1 MGVYGKK
8 VQGAPKEKLM
18 KASDKI
24 QYDRYLKGERLPHFR
39 TLSGIEMKEFYTCE
53 DSHRDSPD
61 PGIFPFTRG
70 IHQDMY
76 RSRLWTRR
84 QQSGFGTPM
93 ESNHRIHYLLSK
105 GMTGLNID
113 FDIVTKHGLDPDH
126 PLAEGDVGLQGTSIA
141 TLEDMDTLFQE
152 IPLDKVS
159 TTLIV
164 NPPYSAV
171 IMAMYLLVAKKQGV
185 ETSSLIGTIMN
196 CAISQL
202 VGPTYQSGTH
212 FFPVEPAIKIA
223 CDVMEYCIQNIPRWN
238 IININA
244 YNMRETGISAVQEIA
259 FAFTLASEYVRRLL
273 ARRMEI
279 DQFAPRVAFFTSVH
293 LDFLEEIAKLRA
305 MRRIWARL
313 MKETFGAKNPRSC
326 WLRTAIQTSS
336 LPLTAQQPLNNI
348 VRAAIQTL
356 AAVLGGS
363 QSIHTTSYDEG
374 YALPTEESH
383 VLAIRTQ
390 QVIAYETGVC
400 RTADPFGGSYTV
412 EKLTD
417 EIEER
422 ALALMEVIEKKGGFL
437 ECFKSQWIENQINE
451 ARYEYAR
458 QLESGEQIQVG
469 VNMEREEDE
478 EVKINIFRQASD
490 MQEKRIRYIKAYK
503 QSRNGG
509 QVKRALQNLYRQVK
523 ENPHGNLFP
532 TIIETVYQKATIG
545 EISDTL
551 RQAYDFTVHYV

>member
-1 MGVYGKK
+1 M
-8 VQGAPKEKLM
+8 KEITM

-24 QYDRYLKGERLPHFR
+24 QYDRYLKGETLPHFR
-39 TLSGIEMKEFYTCE
+39 TLSGIEMKEFCQ
-53 DSHRDSPD
+53 RDDRPHEEPSP
-61 PGIFPFTRG
+61 GVFPFTRG
-70 IHQDMY
+70 IHPDMY

-84 QQSGFGTPM
+84 QQSGFGTPE
-93 ESNHRIHYLLSK
+93 ESNQRIHLLLSK

-113 FDIVTKHGLDPDH
+113 FDVVTKLGLDPDH
-126 PLAEGDVGLQGTSIA
+126 PLAEGNVGLVGTSVA
-141 TLEDMDTLFQE
+141 TLGDMEIRFHE

-164 NPPYSAV
+164 NPPYSAI
-171 IMAMYLLVAKKQGV
+171 IMAMYLLVAQKQNVGP
-185 ETSSLIGTIMN
+185 SRLIGTIMN
-196 CAISQL
+196 CAVTQL

-212 FFPVEPAIKIA
+212 FFPLEPAIKIA
-223 CDVMEYCIQNIPRWN
+223 CDVMEYCIKHIPRWN

-244 YNMRETGISAVQEIA
+244 RNIRETGVNAVQEIA
-259 FAFTLASEYVRRLL
+259 FVFALALEYVRSML
-273 ARRMEI
+273 ARGIEI
-279 DQFAPRVAFFTSVH
+279 DQFAPRIAFFASVH
-293 LDFLEEIAKLRA
+293 IDFLEEIAKLRA

-326 WLRTAIQTSS
+326 WCRIAVQTSS

-374 YALPTEESH
+374 YALPTEESQI
-383 VLAIRTQ
+383 LAIRTQ
-390 QVIAYETGVC
+390 QIIAYEAGVC
-400 RTADPFGGSYTV
+400 RTADPLGGSYV
-412 EKLTD
+412 IEKLTD

-458 QLESGEQIQVG
+458 QLEVGEQIQVG
-469 VNMEREEDE
+469 VNMEREENE
-478 EVKINIFRQASD
+478 EVKINIFRHASD
-490 MQEKRIRYIKAYK
+490 MQEKRIQYIREYK
-503 QSRNGG
+503 ESRNGD
-509 QVKRALQNLYRQVK
+509 QAKRALENLYHKVK
-523 ENPHGNLFP
+523 RNPNSNFFQ
-532 TIIETVYQKATIG
+532 TILEAVDQKATLG

-551 RQAYDFTVHYV
+551 REAYDFKVHYV

>member
-1 MGVYGKK
+1 
-8 VQGAPKEKLM
+8 M
-18 KASDKI
+18 KASEKI
-24 QYDRYLKGERLPHFR
+24 QYDRYLKGEKLPHFR
-39 TLSGIEMKEFYTCE
+39 TLSGIEMKEFYQKDDRADVE
-53 DSHRDSPD
+53 PSP
-61 PGIFPFTRG
+61 GVFPFTRG
-70 IHQDMY
+70 IHPDMY

-84 QQSGFGTPM
+84 QQSGFGTPE
-93 ESNHRIHYLLSK
+93 ESNQRIHLLLSK

-126 PLAEGDVGLQGTSIA
+126 TLAEGDVGLQGTSIA
-141 TLEDMDTLFQE
+141 TLEDMDILFRG
-152 IPLDKVS
+152 IPLEKVS

-171 IMAMYLLVAKKQGV
+171 IMAMYLLVARKQGV
-185 ETSSLIGTIMN
+185 EPSNLIGTIMN
-196 CAISQL
+196 CAVSQL

-212 FFPVEPAIKIA
+212 FFPLDPAIKIA
-223 CDVMEYCIQNIPRWN
+223 CDVMEYCIKNIPRWN
-238 IININA
+238 ILNINA
-244 YNMRETGISAVQEIA
+244 YNMRETGINAVQEIA
-259 FAFTLASEYVRRLL
+259 FTFSLASEYIRRLL
-273 ARRMEI
+273 ARGMEI
-279 DQFAPRVAFFTSVH
+279 DQFAPRIAFFTSAH

-313 MKETFGAKNPRSC
+313 MKDTFGAKNPRSC
-326 WLRTAIQTSS
+326 WFRTAIQTSS

-363 QSIHTTSYDEG
+363 QSIHTTSYDEA

-383 VLAIRTQ
+383 ILSIRTQ
-390 QVIAYETGVC
+390 QIIAYETGVC
-400 RTADPFGGSYTV
+400 RSADPLGGSYAI

-417 EIEER
+417 EIEGR

-458 QLESGEQIQVG
+458 QLEVGEQIQVG
-469 VNMEREEDE
+469 VNMERNEDE
-478 EVKINIFRQASD
+478 EVKINIFHQASG
-490 MQEKRIRYIKAYK
+490 MQEKRIRYFREYK
-503 QSRNGG
+503 QSRDED
-509 QVKRALQNLYRQVK
+509 QVKKVLDKLYRHVK
-523 ENPHGNLFP
+523 KNSDKNLFHA
-532 TIIETVYQKATIG
+532 ILEAVDQKATIG

-551 RQAYDFTVHYV
+551 RQAYDFIVYYV

>member
-1 MGVYGKK
+1 
-8 VQGAPKEKLM
+8 M
-18 KASDKI
+18 KTSGKI
-24 QYDRYLKGERLPHFR
+24 QYDRYLRGERLPHFR
-39 TLSGIEMKEFYTCE
+39 TLSGIEMKEFYQKDDRRYDE
-53 DSHRDSPD
+53 PP
-61 PGIFPFTRG
+61 PGTFPFTRG

-84 QQSGFGTPM
+84 QQSGFGAPE
-93 ESNHRIHYLLSK
+93 ESNQRIHLLLNK

-126 PLAEGDVGLQGTSIA
+126 ALAEGDVGLQGTSVA
-141 TLEDMDTLFQE
+141 TLEDMDTLFQG

-171 IMAMYLLVAKKQGV
+171 VMAMYLLVARKQGV
-185 ETSSLIGTIMN
+185 ETSNLIGTIMN

-212 FFPVEPAIKIA
+212 FFPLDPAIKIA
-223 CDVMEYCIQNIPRWN
+223 CDVMEYCIKNIPRWN

-244 YNMRETGISAVQEIA
+244 YNMRETGIDAVQEIA
-259 FAFTLASEYVRRLL
+259 FAFSLASEYIRYLL
-273 ARRMEI
+273 ARGMEI
-279 DQFAPRVAFFTSVH
+279 DQFAPRIAFFTSAH
-293 LDFLEEIAKLRA
+293 MDFLEEISKLRA
-305 MRRIWARL
+305 MRRIWAHL

-326 WLRTAIQTSS
+326 WLRAAIQTSS

-390 QVIAYETGVC
+390 QIIAYETGVC
-400 RTADPFGGSYTV
+400 RSADPLGGSYAI

-417 EIEER
+417 EVEQR
-422 ALALMEVIEKKGGFL
+422 ALALMETIEKKGGFL

-458 QLESGEQIQVG
+458 QLEAGEQVQVG

-490 MQEKRIRYIKAYK
+490 MQERRIRYIRAYK
-503 QSRNGG
+503 QSRDGDH
-509 QVKRALQNLYRQVK
+509 VKKALETLYRQAK

-532 TIIETVYQKATIG
+532 VIMETVDQKATIG
-545 EISDTL
+545 EISDAL

>member
-1 MGVYGKK
+1 
-8 VQGAPKEKLM
+8 M

-39 TLSGIEMKEFYTCE
+39 TLSGIEMKEFYTRE
-53 DSHRDSPD
+53 DSPRDPKD
-61 PGIFPFTRG
+61 PGIFPFSRG
-70 IHQDMY
+70 IYKDMY
-76 RSRLWTRR
+76 RGRLWTRR
-84 QQSGFGTPM
+84 QQSGFGTPV
-93 ESNHRIHYLLSK
+93 ESNHLIHYLLSK

-113 FDIVTKHGLDPDH
+113 FDVVTKLGLDPDH
-126 PLAEGDVGLQGTSIA
+126 PLAEGDVGLVGTSIA
-141 TLEDMDTLFQE
+141 TLEDMEALFQG

-164 NPPYSAV
+164 NPPYSAI

-185 ETSSLIGTIMN
+185 EASSLIGTIMN
-196 CAISQL
+196 CAITQL
-202 VGPTYQSGTH
+202 VGPTFQSGTH
-212 FFPVEPAIKIA
+212 FFPVDPAIKIA
-223 CDVMEYCIQNIPRWN
+223 CDVMEYCIKNIPRWN

-244 YNMRETGISAVQEIA
+244 RNIRETGVSAVQEIA
-259 FAFTLASEYVRRLL
+259 FVFTLALDYVRSML
-273 ARRMEI
+273 ARGMEI
-279 DQFAPRVAFFTSVH
+279 DQFAPRIAFFASVH
-293 LDFLEEIAKLRA
+293 IDFLEEVAKLRA

-313 MKETFGAKNPRSC
+313 MKDTFGAKNPRSC
-326 WLRTAIQTSS
+326 WCRTAIQTSS

-374 YALPTEESH
+374 YALPTEEAQ

-390 QVIAYETGVC
+390 QIIAYETGVC
-400 RTADPFGGSYTV
+400 RTADPLGGSYAI

-458 QLESGEQIQVG
+458 QLEAGEQIQVG

-490 MQEKRIRYIKAYK
+490 MQKKRIRYFREYK
-503 QSRNGG
+503 QSRNED
-509 QVKRALQNLYRQVK
+509 QVKKVLDKLYRHVK
-523 ENPHGNLFP
+523 NNPDGNFFP
-532 TIIETVYQKATIG
+532 AILEAVDQKATLG

>member
-1 MGVYGKK
+1 M
-8 VQGAPKEKLM
+8 KEITM
-18 KASDKI
+18 KTSDKV
-24 QYDRYLKGERLPHFR
+24 QYDRYLKGEKLPHFR
-39 TLSGIEMKEFYTCE
+39 TLSGIEMKEFYQ
-53 DSHRDSPD
+53 RDDRQNDEPP
-61 PGIFPFTRG
+61 PGAFPFTRG

-76 RSRLWTRR
+76 RTRLWTRR
-84 QQSGFGTPM
+84 QQSGFGSPE

-113 FDIVTKHGLDPDH
+113 FDIATKLGLDPDH
-126 PLAEGDVGLQGTSIA
+126 PLAEGDVGLQGTSLA
-141 TLEDMDTLFQE
+141 TLEDMDALFQG

-164 NPPYSAV
+164 NPPYSAI
-171 IMAMYLLVAKKQGV
+171 IMAMYLLVAQRQRV
-185 ETSSLIGTIMN
+185 DPSQLIGTIMN
-196 CAISQL
+196 CAITQL
-202 VGPTYQSGTH
+202 VGPTFQSGTH
-212 FFPVEPAIKIA
+212 FFPLDPAIKIA
-223 CDVMEYCIQNIPRWN
+223 SDVMEYCVQHIPRWN
-238 IININA
+238 IININSR
-244 YNMRETGISAVQEIA
+244 NIRETGVNAVQEVA
-259 FAFTLASEYVRRLL
+259 FVFSLALEYVRSLL
-273 ARRMEI
+273 ARGMDI
-279 DQFAPRVAFFTSVH
+279 DRFAPRIGFFATVH
-293 LDFLEEIAKLRA
+293 IDFLEEIAKLRA

-313 MKETFGAKNPRSC
+313 IKDTFGAKNPRSC
-326 WLRTAIQTSS
+326 SCRIAVQTSS

-348 VRAAIQTL
+348 VRAAVQTL

-400 RTADPFGGSYTV
+400 RTADPLGGSYAI

-417 EIEER
+417 EIEDR
-422 ALALMEVIEKKGGFL
+422 AIALMEVIEKKGGFL

-458 QLESGEQIQVG
+458 QLEVGEQIQVG
-469 VNMEREEDE
+469 VNMEREENE

-490 MQEKRIRYIKAYK
+490 MQEKRIQYIREFK
-503 QSRNGG
+503 QSRNED
-509 QVKRALQNLYRQVK
+509 QVKKGLDKLHRQVK
-523 ENPHGNLFP
+523 SNPDGNFFP
-532 TIIETVYQKATIG
+532 AILEAVDQKATVG

>member
-1 MGVYGKK
+1 MR
-8 VQGAPKEKLM
+8 P
-18 KASDKI
+18 SDKI
-24 QYDRYLKGERLPHFR
+24 QYDRYLKGEKLPHFR
-39 TLSGIEMKEFYTCE
+39 TLSGIEMKEFYE
-53 DSHRDSPD
+53 RQDRPLDEPA
-61 PGIFPFTRG
+61 PGTFPFTRG
-70 IHQDMY
+70 IYSDMY

-84 QQSGFGTPM
+84 QQSGFGTPE
-93 ESNHRIHYLLSK
+93 ESNRRIHYLLSR

-113 FDIVTKHGLDPDH
+113 FDVVVKLGLDPDH
-126 PLAEGDVGLQGTSIA
+126 PLAEGNVGLVGTSVA
-141 TLEDMDTLFQE
+141 TLDDMENLFGG

-164 NPPYSAV
+164 NPPYSA
-171 IMAMYLLVAKKQGV
+171 IILAMYLLVARKQKV
-185 ETSSLIGTIMN
+185 EASNLIGTIMN

-223 CDVMEYCIQNIPRWN
+223 CDVMEYCVKNIARWN

-259 FAFTLASEYVRRLL
+259 FSFSLVQEYIRRLL
-273 ARRMEI
+273 TRGMGI
-279 DQFAPRVAFFTSVH
+279 DQFAPRIAFFTSAH

-313 MKETFGAKNPRSC
+313 MKETYGAQNPRSC
-326 WLRTAIQTSS
+326 WFRTAIQTSS

-363 QSIHTTSYDEG
+363 QSIHTTSYDEA

-383 VLAIRTQ
+383 TLSIRTQ
-390 QVIAYETGVC
+390 QIIAYETGVC
-400 RTADPFGGSYTV
+400 RSADPLGGSYAI
-412 EKLTD
+412 ERLTD
-417 EIEER
+417 EIEGK
-422 ALALMEVIEKKGGFL
+422 ALSLMRTIDEKGGFL

-458 QLESGEQIQVG
+458 QLETEELIQVG
-469 VNMEREEDE
+469 VNIERDE
-478 EVKINIFRQASD
+478 EEEVRINIFRQSLD
-490 MQEKRIRYIKAYK
+490 MQEKRIRYIRAYK
-503 QSRNGG
+503 QSRNGDH
-509 QVKRALQNLYRQVK
+509 VKRVLEGLYRQGK
-523 ENPHGNLFP
+523 ENPNGNWVPAILEA
-532 TIIETVYQKATIG
+532 IDLKATLG

-551 RQAYDFTVHYV
+551 RRIYDFKVPQA